1 MAVDVCW
8 GCGSVLDSAPAAG
21 QPVVCNVCLGR
32 LSASERLILAEL
44 RLNRAATDRMAD
56 AVLQLL
62 QRMDGNAH
70 EAGRFDPRLGGNQN

>member
-8 GCGSVLDSAPAAG
+8 GCGTVLDSTPAAN
-21 QPVVCNVCLGR
+21 QPVVCQVCLGR

-56 AVLQLL
+56 AISQLV
-62 QRMDGNAH
+62 QRMDGPAN
-70 EAGRFDPRLGGNQN
+70 EPGRFDRLGGNQN